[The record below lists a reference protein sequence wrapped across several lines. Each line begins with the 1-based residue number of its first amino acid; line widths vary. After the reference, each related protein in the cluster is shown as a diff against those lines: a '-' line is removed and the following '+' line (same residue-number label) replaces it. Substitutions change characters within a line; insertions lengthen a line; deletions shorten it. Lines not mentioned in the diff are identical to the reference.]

1 MDWRRRIERAEDR
14 AWAALSTGAAGL
26 VARLRAGVPQPEA
39 LRSLQAN
46 AALALALLL
55 VAGLSRQVLW
65 AWGAGAVL
73 LIGLAWPRA
82 GRALARAWLGLAH
95 ALGWVNGRVL
105 LTLLYGLVLLPLALL
120 RRWQRRRL
128 TGSGDDPRFA
138 RVAPRQTTFVARNHS
153 YTRDDLLKPW

>member
-1 MDWRRRIERAEDR
+1 MDWRQRIEQAEARAV
-14 AWAALSTGAAGL
+14 AALRGMLSSFLKNLSAGL
-26 VARLRAGVPQPEA
+26 PQPDA

-73 LIGLAWPRA
+73 LIGLTWPRGA
-82 GRALARAWLGLAH
+82 RALAQGWLGLAH

-105 LTLLYGLVLLPLALL
+105 LTLLYWLVLAPLALL
-120 RRWQRRRL
+120 RRWQRRRT
-128 TGSGDDPRFA
+128 TGSGDDPRFT

-153 YTRDDLLKPW
+153 YMRDDLLKPW